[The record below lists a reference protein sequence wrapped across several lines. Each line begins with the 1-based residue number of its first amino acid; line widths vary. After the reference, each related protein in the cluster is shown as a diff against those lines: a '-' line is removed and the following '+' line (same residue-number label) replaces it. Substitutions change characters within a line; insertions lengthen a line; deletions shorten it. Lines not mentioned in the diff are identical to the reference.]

1 MGIRRA
7 NMEKESTMPVSF
19 EDLISNHDKPI
30 LVDFWAEWCPPC
42 KMMNPI
48 LKQLAGEWKEKITI
62 IKVNVDEKPYLA
74 SRYGI
79 ASIPTLVLFSNGK
92 EAKRSVGAMSL
103 QSLKKTYDP
112 FI

>member
-1 MGIRRA
+1 
-7 NMEKESTMPVSF
+7 METENTMPANF
-19 EDLISNHDKPI
+19 EDLLLTHDKPI

-48 LKQLAGEWKEKITI
+48 LKQLAGEWKDKITV

-79 ASIPTLVLFSNGK
+79 ASIPTLILFSKGK
-92 EAKRSVGAMSL
+92 EAKRSVGAMSF
-103 QSLKKTYDP
+103 QNLKNTYSN